1 MGLLFLIEVA
11 RYVLGIKNR
20 KLVTF
25 LQYVTKRVSF
35 CVQLVLCSI
44 VMQNIQIYF
53 MGFQSCLLIL
63 VSLHSETV
71 EIFCL
76 NPAILI
82 AGRSCHLCFV
92 YSKLDF
98 FQDKHDILQQI
109 DLMFIKQAKKKLVSG
124 LVIQII
130 PLKVLQES
138 TSILELKV
146 YIVYMVRKLLGH
158 SS

>member
-25 LQYVTKRVSF
+25 LQYITKRVS
-35 CVQLVLCSI
+35 QLVLCSI
-44 VMQNIQIYF
+44 VMQNIHIYF
-53 MGFQSCLLIL
+53 MRFQSCLLIL
-63 VSLHSETV
+63 VPLHSETV

-109 DLMFIKQAKKKLVSG
+109 DLMFIKQAKKKACIRPCDTNNFTQSLAR
-124 LVIQII
+124 
-130 PLKVLQES
+130 KYHH
-138 TSILELKV
+138 TALKV
-146 YIVYMVRKLLGH
+146 YIVSVMKK
-158 SS
+158 

>member
-25 LQYVTKRVSF
+25 LQYITKRVS
-35 CVQLVLCSI
+35 QLVLCSI
-44 VMQNIQIYF
+44 VMQNIHIYF
-53 MGFQSCLLIL
+53 MRFQSCLLIL
-63 VSLHSETV
+63 VPLHSETV

-82 AGRSCHLCFV
+82 AGRSCHLCFA

-98 FQDKHDILQQI
+98 FQDKLGILQQI
-109 DLMFIKQAKKKLVSG
+109 NLMFIKQAKKKLVSG

-130 PLKVLQES
+130 SPKVLQES
-138 TSILELKV
+138 TTILQLKV
-146 YIVYMVRKLLGH
+146 YIVSVMKK
-158 SS
+158 